1 MLSSQ
6 KIVSLFLVLSSL
18 YVAMAQVPSGVPSVS
33 TVTNQAQCK
42 KEGLALYAERRE
54 ADCGQKT
61 GQALQNCNEAYNIVP
76 AVIKYACKQY
86 KGSNPITISRQS
98 PVDMLLT
105 ENVVHDGVTSASTTS
120 NGRVILNANTGYLNL
135 ANFVDQSLTLE
146 FETDESNKQ
155 YFWRSTGA
163 VRSITINGDEFTFQ
177 GVDMKNPSEHT
188 YSGRE
193 GLAEIQFIFTRDPD
207 TDEYDPDTIVIM
219 SFLVDDFQSGQ
230 GSPPNPLKQEQNAD
244 CTGTQT
250 PFDDLLNIPLNAG
263 TSVTVTVTEQMASY
277 FYKYAGSLTSSP
289 YTARTIWLMAAAWMN
304 TATGPSWERGTY
316 NYPDRPPVRA
326 LFSELHMM
334 RANTNPSIVNGC
346 TNYD

>member
-18 YVAMAQVPSGVPSVS
+18 YVAMAQVPAAIPSVS
-33 TVTNQAQCK
+33 TATNQGQCR

-54 ADCGQKT
+54 ADCGQKS

-76 AVIKYACKQY
+76 SVIKFACKQY
-86 KGSNPITISRQS
+86 KGSQPITISRQS

-105 ENVVHDGVTSASTTS
+105 ENVVHNGVTNSTATS
-120 NGRVILNANTGYLNL
+120 NGRAILNANTGAKYLDL
-135 ANFVDQSLTLE
+135 ANFVGLDLTLQ
-146 FETDESNKQ
+146 FETDERNKQ

-163 VRSITINGDEFTFQ
+163 ARSIMINGDEFTFQ

-193 GLAEIQFIFTRDPD
+193 GLAEIQFIFMRDPN
-207 TDEYDPDTIVIM
+207 TNEYDPDTTVIM
-219 SFLVDDFQSGQ
+219 SFLVDNFETGQ
-230 GSPPNPLKQEQNAD
+230 GSPPNPLKQERNND
-244 CTGTQT
+244 CTGAQT
-250 PFDDLLNIPLNAG
+250 PFDNLLNIPSAG
-263 TSVTVTVTEQMASY
+263 VSTTVKVTEQMASY

-316 NYPDRPPVRA
+316 NYPNRPPVRA

-346 TNYD
+346 TNY